1 MREPGI
7 GELTGRIDDL
17 EAQLDGVRKIVLVAV
32 IIGVVLWFDLREGKA
47 KDARED

>member
-17 EAQLDGVRKIVLVAV
+17 EAQLGSVRKIVLVGV
-32 IIGVVLWFDLREGKA
+32 IIAVVLWFDLREGKP
-47 KDARED
+47 DA

>member
-17 EAQLDGVRKIVLVAV
+17 EHEVHSLRTAFIMFAVLG
-32 IIGVVLWFDLREGKA
+32 ITFWLELRERKGGK
-47 KDARED
+47 DVD